1 MLDQAM
7 SSASNGLIVLA
18 VARVASVDAFGAA
31 TLLFAFAA
39 AAMGIGRGALG
50 TPIMLAA
57 GSGQAELRREAGF
70 ATTTALVFGLT
81 VSCAAAV
88 AAFLLSVPEMGVA
101 FAVAMP
107 LVVVVD
113 VYRYALISASKPH
126 LALTWD
132 AVWAIGSALLFV
144 VTLLWRNALNDVAM
158 VLCWAILAGISA
170 IGMSVSYRLRP
181 RFPWHRHLVACDVW
195 ITNQV
200 RPRSGS
206 AADQCHRHHF
216 NRNGG
221 DRRIRSSITPRRI
234 NDIVAARRAAQRAP
248 AGDDSRVSSQRHIRA
263 CRVAQT
269 VSDRVRGV
277 VRGDHSRAGTV
288 GLTGASR

>member
-57 GSGQAELRREAGF
+57 GRGHAELRREAGF

-88 AAFLLSVPEMGVA
+88 SSVLLCVPGMGVA
-101 FAVAMP
+101 FAVAIP

-144 VTLLWRNALNDVAM
+144 
-158 VLCWAILAGISA
+158 
-170 IGMSVSYRLRP
+170 
-181 RFPWHRHLVACDVW
+181 RHPVV
-195 ITNQV
+195 
-200 RPRSGS
+200 
-206 AADQCHRHHF
+206 
-216 NRNGG
+216 
-221 DRRIRSSITPRRI
+221 
-234 NDIVAARRAAQRAP
+234 AQRAERR
-248 AGDDSRVSSQRHIRA
+248 GDDSILGDSCGNQRIR
-263 CRVAQT
+263 
-269 VSDRVRGV
+269 DG
-277 VRGDHSRAGTV
+277 G
-288 GLTGASR
+288 